1 MNCPSRTDE
10 PLEGDGH
17 NQNPN
22 DLSNDLTTNQ
32 DLNGLA
38 NARLL
43 RRTEPP
49 SIESAGSG
57 IGTEGGETTA
67 TPKKGVVVVATA
79 REDTDHGA
87 NSGRD
92 VTSPTLSPGSGGNGS
107 SSPFHHFVK
116 RASRRVL
123 QVLRTYAKHIGPGF
137 MIAVAYSTGRPPPLD
152 ALGRIRLC
160 C

>member
-22 DLSNDLTTNQ
+22 ELSNDLTTNQ
-32 DLNGLA
+32 DLKGLA
-38 NARLL
+38 NSRVL

-57 IGTEGGETTA
+57 IGTEGGETTV
-67 TPKKGVVVVATA
+67 TPKKGGVVTATA
-79 REDTDHGA
+79 RDDTNNGA
-87 NSGRD
+87 DSVRD
-92 VTSPTLSPGSGGNGS
+92 DSSQIPGPGSGGNGS

-116 RASRRVL
+116 TASQRVWKM
-123 QVLRTYAKHIGPGF
+123 LRTYIKHIGPGF
-137 MIAVAYSTGRPPPLD
+137 MIAVAYSTSVRPAVP
-152 ALGRIRLC
+152 AAGY
-160 C
+160 

>member
-38 NARLL
+38 NARVL
-43 RRTEPP
+43 RRSEPP

-57 IGTEGGETTA
+57 IETVGGEATTVPSKGALVTA
-67 TPKKGVVVVATA
+67 TTRDDTNDGADSA
-79 REDTDHGA
+79 RDD
-87 NSGRD
+87 SSQ
-92 VTSPTLSPGSGGNGS
+92 VLSPGSGGNGS
-107 SSPFHHFVK
+107 SPFHHFVK
-116 RASRRVL
+116 TASQRAWRF
-123 QVLRTYAKHIGPGF
+123 LRTYIKHIGPGF
-137 MIAVAYSTGRPPPLD
+137 MIAVAYSTDESLDRACPPSKM
-152 ALGRIRLC
+152 RC
-160 C
+160 